1 MMNESIEPKKRG
13 RPKLA
18 PKDVKDNYVPMR
30 LNNEDFAAFTE
41 AAQRKGQTLSEWM
54 RLVLRKAAKK

>member
-1 MMNESIEPKKRG
+1 MNESTETKKRG

-18 PKDVKDNYVPMR
+18 SKDVKDNYVPIR
-30 LNNEDFAAFTE
+30 LNNEDFAAFTD

-54 RLVLRKAAKK
+54 RLTLRKAAKR